1 MKLLLWLIITVFLVV
16 PRADAKVWLNEISAG
31 SSPEYIELYNSDSIP
46 INLVDWYLDDIIE
59 KGSSPK
65 KFSIELPGNGFG
77 VIELNSIF
85 NNSGG
90 DSVRLLDNNEVEI
103 DHYDYTINLS
113 LNDIFIRCPDGGDA
127 WVSTTIGSKEK
138 SNLDNCLLLTPSL
151 TPQPT
156 LPTAN
161 SPTPTSPFL
170 PTPTVHTTP
179 GVLLTEVMV
188 YPDNESEWAEIYNPQ
203 DSSVTLNGWYLD
215 DGQNSGS
222 SPKSF
227 SLTIPAKSYKV
238 IYLNT
243 QIFNNSADTVRLLNS
258 EFAEIDG
265 FDYDGAEKSQS
276 FSRQSLIKDDSWC
289 LTNPSPNQANSTCLQ
304 TISGLTDTKITEP
317 TPTVIPTEIS
327 KIIQS
332 ESSII
337 PPAGLILSDNFYKL
351 PQPKVLGA
359 KTSPPCSN
367 QAELVFWQ
375 QFTKISLWLN
385 LLISVLFLI
394 HLSFS
399 LPVFS
404 RFYAG

>member
-1 MKLLLWLIITVFLVV
+1 MKKILITIVILLNCYIATGFLNQVSAAFSFWENKITPETISSKDEEVIVELSITDLPSESYFRVALQKSDGTDYFGYMKNDLGEWVK
-16 PRADAKVWLNEISAG
+16 ASDKDCSKFYHATDTATTNLEILLK
-31 SSPEYIELYNSDSIP
+31 I
-46 INLVDWYLDDIIE
+46 
-59 KGSSPK
+59 
-65 KFSIELPGNGFG
+65 
-77 VIELNSIF
+77 
-85 NNSGG
+85 G
-90 DSVRLLDNNEVEI
+90 DYEVESGVYNI
-103 DHYDYTINLS
+103 KAHRYTS
-113 LNDIFIRCPDGGDA
+113 SC
-127 WVSTTIGSKEK
+127 K
-138 SNLDNCLLLTPSL
+138 SNTAAINSFPIEIA
-151 TPQPT
+151 
-156 LPTAN
+156 LPTN
-161 SPTPTSPFL
+161 TPTPKSSPTPTSPFL
-170 PTPTVHTTP
+170 PTPTVYTTP

-243 QIFNNSADTVRLLNS
+243 QIFNNSADTIRLLNS

-276 FSRQSLIKDDSWC
+276 FSRQSLTKDDSWC
-289 LTNPSPNQANSTCLQ
+289 LTNPSPNEANSTCLQ

-359 KTSPPCSN
+359 KTSPPCFN